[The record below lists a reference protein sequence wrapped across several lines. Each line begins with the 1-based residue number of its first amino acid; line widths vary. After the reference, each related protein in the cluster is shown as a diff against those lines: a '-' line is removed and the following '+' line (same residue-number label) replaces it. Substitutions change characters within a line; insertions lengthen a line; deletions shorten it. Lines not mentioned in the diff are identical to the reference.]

1 MAAYCSKVRPEK
13 TLGSG
18 GASGALNGFDASST
32 AILSTVSAAKGT
44 GWASG
49 SAATG
54 VESDGASEAASAP
67 PTASCKNSRRCLSVI
82 VFVIRSP
89 ELGRAWTTRHD
100 VAPSQNEKEARKE
113 NNAPQ
118 PSTFR
123 SRPFGCISFFA
134 APRDAFCRHRKIAS
148 MQAALGLETGLAR
161 GDSGAPSELKGF
173 GTAELPFANT
183 RRRRTDVP
191 MSANA
196 RRCLTI
202 VLAAGEG
209 VRMRSA
215 RPKVLHE
222 LAGRSMLAHVLSTV
236 REGTTGDMA
245 VVVGSN
251 SDGVAAEALR
261 AAPEAKIAIQHE
273 RRGTADAVL
282 AARDQIERG
291 YDDILVLYADTPLIE
306 ASTLAAMRAALASG
320 ADVVALGFEAAD
332 PTGYGR
338 LIERNGRLIAI
349 REHKD
354 ASAEER
360 ASCLCNAGPIAF
372 SGAEAVSLLTAV
384 KPTNAQNEYY
394 LTDIVEIASARG
406 LTAKA
411 LLAQEN
417 EVMGVNDRAQL
428 AAAEAALQDSLRRR
442 AMAAGATLTAPETVF
457 LSFDARIGRD
467 VLIEPHVVI
476 GLGCNIEDGAVIR
489 AFSHLEG
496 ARVAGGAIIGPFA
509 RLRSGADIAINA
521 RIGNFVEIKQ
531 SSIEEG
537 AKVNHLTYIGDAR
550 VGAKANI
557 GAGTITCNYDG
568 FAKHRTDIG
577 AGAFIG
583 SNSALVAPVTIGDGA
598 YVGSG
603 SVITK
608 PVEADALAVARGRQ
622 EARGGWAKAFRARHK
637 KK

>member
-1 MAAYCSKVRPEK
+1 
-13 TLGSG
+13 
-18 GASGALNGFDASST
+18 
-32 AILSTVSAAKGT
+32 
-44 GWASG
+44 
-49 SAATG
+49 
-54 VESDGASEAASAP
+54 
-67 PTASCKNSRRCLSVI
+67 
-82 VFVIRSP
+82 
-89 ELGRAWTTRHD
+89 
-100 VAPSQNEKEARKE
+100 
-113 NNAPQ
+113 
-118 PSTFR
+118 
-123 SRPFGCISFFA
+123 
-134 APRDAFCRHRKIAS
+134 
-148 MQAALGLETGLAR
+148 
-161 GDSGAPSELKGF
+161 
-173 GTAELPFANT
+173 
-183 RRRRTDVP
+183 

-222 LAGRSMLAHVLSTV
+222 LAGRSMLTHTLSTIL
-236 REGTTGDMA
+236 EGAMGDVA
-245 VVVGSN
+245 VVVGS
-251 SDGVAAEALR
+251 DGDAVAAAALK
-261 AAPEAKIAIQHE
+261 AAPQAKITIQAQ

-291 YDDILVLYADTPLIE
+291 YDDILVVYADIPLIE
-306 ASTLAAMRAALASG
+306 ASTLTAMRTELASG
-320 ADVVALGFEAAD
+320 AEVVVLGFEAAD

-338 LIERNGRLIAI
+338 LIERKGRLIAI
-349 REHKD
+349 REEKD

-360 ASCLCNAGPIAF
+360 ASRLCNAGPIAF
-372 SGAEAVSLLTAV
+372 SGAEALNFLDAV
-384 KPTNAQNEYY
+384 TPYNAQNEYY
-394 LTDIVEIASARG
+394 LTDIVEIANARG
-406 LTAKA
+406 LVAQALIAK
-411 LLAQEN
+411 EN

-428 AAAEAALQDSLRRR
+428 AAAEAALQHRLRRR
-442 AMAAGATLTAPETVF
+442 AMVAGATLTAPETVF

-476 GLGCNIEDGAVIR
+476 GPGCNIEDGAVIR

-496 ARVAGGAIIGPFA
+496 ARVAGGAIVGPFA
-509 RLRSGADIAINA
+509 RLRPGADIAAKA

-531 SSIEEG
+531 SEIEEG

-550 VGAKANI
+550 VGANANI

-598 YVGSG
+598 YIGSG

-622 EARGGWAKAFRARHK
+622 ETKAGWANAFRARHTK
-637 KK
+637 A